1 MARQVA
7 HEIKNPLTP
16 MKLSVQHLSR
26 AIKDK
31 GFEDI
36 EMVDRISSTLIQQI
50 ETLSNIATAFSNFAK
65 MPQPVMSKIDLGEI
79 ILQVTSLYNESVSI
93 EVVMNDEAYNVYADK
108 DQMIGVFSNLL
119 KNAVQSIPDNTRGKI
134 TVSLRRERGNI
145 VVEIE
150 DNGIGIPE
158 DQYDKIFIPN
168 FTTKSSG
175 MGLGLALV
183 RNIVEEAHG
192 KVWFTS
198 FYNLGSRFFVSLP
211 EAG

>member
-1 MARQVA
+1 
-7 HEIKNPLTP
+7 
-16 MKLSVQHLSR
+16 
-26 AIKDK
+26 
-31 GFEDI
+31 
-36 EMVDRISSTLIQQI
+36 
-50 ETLSNIATAFSNFAK
+50 
-65 MPQPVMSKIDLGEI
+65 
-79 ILQVTSLYNESVSI
+79 
-93 EVVMNDEAYNVYADK
+93 
-108 DQMIGVFSNLL
+108 MIGVFSNLL
-119 KNAVQSIPDNTRGKI
+119 KNAVQSIPDNRKGNI
-134 TVSLRRERGNI
+134 IVSLRRESGNI
-145 VVEIE
+145 VVGIE

-198 FYNLGSRFFVSLP
+198 EYKVGSRFYVSLP